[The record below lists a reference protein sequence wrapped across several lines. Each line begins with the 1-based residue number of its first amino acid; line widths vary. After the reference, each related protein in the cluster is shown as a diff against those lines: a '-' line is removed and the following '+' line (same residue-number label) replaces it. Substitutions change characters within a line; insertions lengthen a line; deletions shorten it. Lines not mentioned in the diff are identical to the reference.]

1 MRYFNLFLRCFESA
15 VGLAAMIIVLSKH
28 RENFKTRCIVFGI
41 AILIAC
47 ALLVAVDKFAGEA
60 IVPRIALP
68 ILFVLMLSG
77 LIITSADKWQV
88 KLFNLFTF
96 LSIYMLV
103 SFMSESLTL
112 SIPNPEREYF
122 YFAFR
127 AILFAAGILLEY
139 RFLRKPFRRMVYIV
153 QNEWNL
159 AVVIA
164 AAFFILNVLLSS
176 YHMMDH
182 YNLSYN
188 NLIVSSAYVLMTV
201 VYFCICVFLQ
211 NVVLRYEKEQN
222 HAAVTLQLSA
232 LEHQIALQKS
242 AAEDVRRARHDLRH
256 NCMVAIGQI
265 SSGDYDGAVN
275 FLKQFTDLLEPYS
288 IKNYCMNSA
297 INCVFSSLAEKA
309 EKAGISVE
317 IKANLPE
324 SFLKI
329 DAVELASVVANAFE
343 NSIEGCLSAVSA
355 SPFINISADYS
366 DSRVLLS
373 VKNSCGHVEFE
384 DGVSVSTKPGGGTG
398 TKSISYFAQKYHGL
412 AYFFSQDNVFIM
424 QAFLLDE

>member
-1 MRYFNLFLRCFESA
+1 MQYFNLFLRCFESA

-28 RENFKTRCIVFGI
+28 RENFKTRCIIFGI

-47 ALLVAVDKFAGEA
+47 ALLMAVSMFAGEA

-68 ILFVLMLSG
+68 ILFVLMFGG

-96 LSIYMLV
+96 LSVYILV

-112 SIPNPEREYF
+112 FIPNPEREYF

-127 AILFAAGILLEY
+127 AVLFAAVIFLEY
-139 RFLRKPFRRMVYIV
+139 RFVRKPFRRMVNIV
-153 QNEWNL
+153 QNEWNF
-159 AVVIA
+159 AVIIA

-182 YNLSYN
+182 YNLAYN
-188 NLIVSSAYVLMTV
+188 NLMVSSAYVLMTF

-211 NVVLRYEKEQN
+211 NVVLRYEKEQT
-222 HAAVTLQLSA
+222 HAAVTLQLSS
-232 LEHQIALQKS
+232 LERQIEMQKI
-242 AAEDVRRARHDLRH
+242 AAEDIRRARHDLRH

-265 SSGDYDGAVN
+265 TSGDHDGAVR
-275 FLKQFTDLLEPYS
+275 FLKQFTDLIEVYS
-288 IKNYCMNSA
+288 IKSYCMNNA

-309 EKAGISVE
+309 EKAGISFE
-317 IKANLPE
+317 IKANIPE
-324 SFLKI
+324 RFLKI
-329 DAVELASVVANAFE
+329 DEVELASVFANAFE
-343 NSIEGCLSAVSA
+343 NAIEGCQNSGSA
-355 SPFINISADYS
+355 SPFITISADYS

-373 VKNSCGHVEFE
+373 IKNTCGHVEFE
-384 DGVSVSTKPGGGTG
+384 DGLAVSTKPGGGNG
-398 TKSISYFAQKYHGL
+398 TKSISYFTQKYHGI
-412 AYFFSQDNVFIM
+412 ADFSSHDNVFVM